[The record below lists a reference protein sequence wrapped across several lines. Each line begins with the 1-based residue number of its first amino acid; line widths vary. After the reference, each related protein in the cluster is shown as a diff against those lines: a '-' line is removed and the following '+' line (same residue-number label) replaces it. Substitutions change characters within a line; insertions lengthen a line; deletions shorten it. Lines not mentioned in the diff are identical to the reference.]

1 MLLMREINLSYG
13 KLQTLWDLRL
23 TVGDES
29 VGLFGPNGAGKTSL
43 INAILGLVK
52 PSSGE
57 ISFNGEAILPLAT
70 HERIRRRIA
79 VVPQDR
85 DLFPMMSVLE
95 NLRSGASYVPG
106 ARDKLKTRLDLVFSM
121 FPILQERS
129 SQAAGTMSG
138 GQQRML
144 AIGRALMADPKLLIL
159 DEPTC
164 GLQPSLVSELFLRL
178 RDIRQQG
185 VSLLIAEQNVRQ
197 CLKAIDRGY
206 VIENG
211 RIILE
216 DKARN
221 LTGNDH
227 VRKSYLGL

>member
-1 MLLMREINLSYG
+1 MLLVQGINLFYG
-13 KLQTLWDLRL
+13 KIHTLWDLSL
-23 TVGDES
+23 AVGEES

-43 INAILGLVK
+43 INTILGLVK
-52 PSSGE
+52 PSSGS
-57 ISFNGEAILPLAT
+57 ISYKGEAILPLAT
-70 HERIRRRIA
+70 HERVRRRIA

-106 ARDKLKTRLDLVFSM
+106 ARDRMKSRLEIVFSM
-121 FPILQERS
+121 FPILRDRA

-144 AIGRALMADPKLLIL
+144 AIGRALMADPALLIL

-178 RDIRQQG
+178 RDIRKQG

-197 CLKAIDRGY
+197 CLKSIDRGY

-211 RIILE
+211 RIVL
-216 DKARN
+216 DGDTQN

-227 VRKSYLGL
+227 VKKSYLGL

>member
-1 MLLMREINLSYG
+1 MFLMRGINVYYG
-13 KLQTLWDLRL
+13 KLHILREL
-23 TVGDES
+23 SVTIGDES

-43 INAILGLVK
+43 INTILGLVK

-57 ISFNGEAILPLAT
+57 IFFDGEPMLPLRT

-79 VVPQDR
+79 VVPQER
-85 DLFPMMSVLE
+85 DLFPMMTTLE
-95 NLRSGASYVPG
+95 NLRSGASYVPE
-106 ARDKLKTRLDLVFSM
+106 ARANIHNRLDLVYSM
-121 FPILQERS
+121 FPILKQRLN
-129 SQAAGTMSG
+129 QTAGTMSG

-164 GLQPSLVSELFLRL
+164 GLQPSLVSELFQRL
-178 RDIRQQG
+178 WDIRRQG

-211 RIILE
+211 KIIIE
-216 DKARN
+216 DKAPN
-221 LTGNDH
+221 LADNDH
-227 VRKSYLGL
+227 VRRSYLGL

>member
-1 MLLMREINLSYG
+1 MFQVQGINLFYG
-13 KLQTLWDLRL
+13 KLHILRELSL
-23 TVGDES
+23 TIGDES

-43 INAILGLVK
+43 IYSILGLVK

-57 ISFNGEAILPLAT
+57 ISFNGEAMLPLRT
-70 HERIRRRIA
+70 HERIRRRIG
-79 VVPQDR
+79 VVPQER
-85 DLFPMMSVLE
+85 DLFPMMTTLE
-95 NLRSGASYVPG
+95 NLRTGASYVPG
-106 ARDKLKTRLDLVFSM
+106 AREDMENRLDFVYSI
-121 FPILQERS
+121 FPILKERLN
-129 SQAAGTMSG
+129 QAAETMSG

-144 AIGRALMADPKLLIL
+144 AIGRALMADPKLLIV

-164 GLQPSLVSELFLRL
+164 GLQPSLVSELFQRL
-178 RDIRQQG
+178 WDIRRQG

-216 DKARN
+216 DEAQN
-221 LTGNDH
+221 LMGNDH

>member
-13 KLQTLWDLRL
+13 KLQTLWDLSL

-57 ISFNGEAILPLAT
+57 ISFNGEAILTLAT

-85 DLFPMMSVLE
+85 DLFPMMSALE

-106 ARDKLKTRLDLVFSM
+106 ARDKLKTRLDLVFSI
-121 FPILQERS
+121 FPILQKRS

-216 DKARN
+216 DEARN